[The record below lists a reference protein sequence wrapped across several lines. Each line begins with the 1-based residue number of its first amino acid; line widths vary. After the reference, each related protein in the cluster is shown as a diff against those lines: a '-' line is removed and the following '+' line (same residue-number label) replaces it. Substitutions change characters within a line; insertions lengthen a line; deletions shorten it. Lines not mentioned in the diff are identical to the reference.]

1 MYVKKDNTFDQF
13 KDYIGYRLINR
24 KNHEAQLQL
33 CPHKAFLD
41 LAKVYVLKLTEEPT
55 QHHLS
60 KVSGKIVFG
69 PEFEANEMDIDNSML
84 KTWHI
89 ALEELDKIAE
99 KNISR
104 LAPSFLCKNVDLL
117 SAMGLDIEKNSP
129 FTEYILTNIDAWD
142 GAATMLYTDD
152 IAKLA
157 EKKESDVY
165 ILPSSVHEL
174 LLMPYENVDADQLC
188 QMVCE
193 INHSQV
199 ADNEILSDNIY
210 QYSRKDKK
218 IHLIKTPYV
227 FNKINGAVERR

>member
-1 MYVKKDNTFDQF
+1 
-13 KDYIGYRLINR
+13 
-24 KNHEAQLQL
+24 
-33 CPHKAFLD
+33 
-41 LAKVYVLKLTEEPT
+41 
-55 QHHLS
+55 
-60 KVSGKIVFG
+60 
-69 PEFEANEMDIDNSML
+69 
-84 KTWHI
+84 
-89 ALEELDKIAE
+89 
-99 KNISR
+99 
-104 LAPSFLCKNVDLL
+104 
-117 SAMGLDIEKNSP
+117 
-129 FTEYILTNIDAWD
+129 
-142 GAATMLYTDD
+142 MLYTDD

-199 ADNEILSDNIY
+199 ADNEILPDNIY

>member
-33 CPHKAFLD
+33 CPHKDFLD
-41 LAKVYVLKLTEEPT
+41 LAKVYVLKLTEEPAR
-55 QHHLS
+55 HHLS

-117 SAMGLDIEKNSP
+117 SAMGLDVNGSP
-129 FTEYILTNIDAWD
+129 FTEYVLTNIDAWD

-157 EKKESDVY
+157 EKKASDVY
-165 ILPSSVHEL
+165 ILPSSIHEL

>member
-1 MYVKKDNTFDQF
+1 MYSKGKSMFDQL
-13 KDYIGYRLINR
+13 KDRIGYRLIN
-24 KNHEAQLQL
+24 KENHKAQLQL
-33 CPHKAFLD
+33 CPHKDFLD
-41 LAKVYVLKLTEEPT
+41 LAKVYVLKLTEEPAR
-55 QHHLS
+55 HHLS

-117 SAMGLDIEKNSP
+117 SAMGLDVNGSP
-129 FTEYILTNIDAWD
+129 FTEYVLTNIDAWD

-157 EKKESDVY
+157 EKKASDVY
-165 ILPSSVHEL
+165 ILPSSIHEL